1 MDTLA
6 EPRHIEF
13 LIKGLAEQPTIKNTS
28 NIVSLTSNELADISL
43 KISQYI
49 SKEVKLDKLLEN
61 TVLLLGQ
68 AGIAERVLLFQ
79 IDNDGQ
85 QALLTHYWE
94 SQYATKLNPVGLQ
107 FNLSDLPLSKFF
119 DLQKSCTVQIEDLAK
134 YLVLPSHLFKS
145 NFKALFLKLKTKSLL
160 VSTGTTQKVKLAL
173 NLQFC
178 TREVI
183 WSNEIEKVLQS
194 IINQLALA
202 IEKFSD
208 KKNKESLQDNI
219 VLLKESVD
227 KKQEEIY
234 RKFAG
239 DLHDLPCTIIPNLR
253 KAIQGK
259 DFTECEKLVEELHNN
274 LRTLINQY
282 SVPDINFLGFVGTV
296 YQIVNGFKKMF
307 TGSIII
313 EFPNEEINIS
323 HNKALEII
331 KVIKEW
337 LCNIEKHSKATQ
349 VKLVLKKL
357 NDYYILIYISDNGV
371 GFDVNTKNQ
380 GFGLSSIKKRLFEI
394 NSRYEI
400 KSEINN
406 GSSLRFQVCTN

>member
-1 MDTLA
+1 METLI
-6 EPRHIEF
+6 EPHHIES
-13 LIKGLAEQPTIKNTS
+13 LIKGLSEQPVIKNTS
-28 NIVSLTSNELADISL
+28 NIISLTSNELANISL
-43 KISQYI
+43 QVSQDI
-49 SKEVKLDKLLEN
+49 SKELPLDKLLAN

-85 QALLTHYWE
+85 KSLLTHYWE
-94 SQYATKLNPVGLQ
+94 SQYATKLNPVGFQ

-119 DLQKSCTVQIEDLAK
+119 DLQKSYTVQIEDLSK

-145 NFKALFLKLKTKSLL
+145 SFKALFLKLKTKSLL

-194 IINQLALA
+194 IINQLAMA

-208 KKNKESLQDNI
+208 NKNKEFLQNNI
-219 VLLKESVD
+219 LLLKDNVD
-227 KKQEEIY
+227 KEQEELY
-234 RKFAG
+234 RKFAN

-253 KAIQGK
+253 KAIQEK
-259 DFTECEKLVEELHNN
+259 DFIECEKLVEELHIN

-282 SVPDINFLGFVGTV
+282 SIPDINFLGFIGTV
-296 YQIVNGFKKMF
+296 YQIVNGFKKIF
-307 TGSIII
+307 KGNVII
-313 EFPNEEINIS
+313 EFPNEEISIS
-323 HNKALEII
+323 HTKALEII

-337 LCNIEKHSKATQ
+337 LCNIDKHSKATQ
-349 VKLVLKKL
+349 IKFILKKL
-357 NDYYILIYISDNGV
+357 NDYYILVYISDNGI

-380 GFGLSSIKKRLFEI
+380 GFGLPSIRKRLIEM
-394 NSRYEI
+394 NSRSEI
-400 KSEINN
+400 KSEISN
-406 GSSLRFQVCTN
+406 GSSLRFQVCVN